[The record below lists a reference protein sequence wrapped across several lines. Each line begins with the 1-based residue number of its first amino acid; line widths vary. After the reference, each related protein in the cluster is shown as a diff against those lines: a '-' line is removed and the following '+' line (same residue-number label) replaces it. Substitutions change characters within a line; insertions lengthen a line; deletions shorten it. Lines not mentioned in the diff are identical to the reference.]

1 MSDPEDVEDAVE
13 TRRHERTAT
22 VEEILARVRAD
33 LGRQSYPTTS
43 EELATTYGSTTTE
56 LPNETESIGSAFDRI
71 DEQFDDATE
80 AYEALVAEF
89 EGGEYAEID
98 SDVPPADRATWS
110 EDRTGEEEI
119 EGEHQRSIEA
129 ARRAQEAAAEDE
141 SDDGG

>member
-1 MSDPEDVEDAVE
+1 MSDTDSVDDAAE
-13 TRRHERTAT
+13 ARKHERTAT

-43 EELATTYGSTTTE
+43 EELATTYGTTTTE

-71 DEQFDDATE
+71 DEQFEDPTE
-80 AYEALVAEF
+80 AYEALVMEF
-89 EGGEYAEID
+89 EGGEFVETD
-98 SDVPPADRATWS
+98 PDVPAGERATWS

-129 ARRAQEAAAEDE
+129 ARRAQQSAAEDE
-141 SDDGG
+141 SDDGE